1 MDIDQEGLSEEEEKE
16 SRKYYED
23 AQVNLAMRDSHRIDL
38 AIGAYRK
45 DLDLRYKIQGKG
57 KRIHKGKPYYNLGL
71 CFLFEEKWDLNQA
84 VYNLLLAYIEDVV
97 SAKDSPDTAES
108 LGAARLLRHDLRF
121 DPKVIS
127 KIRMHLATF
136 SQEVRDPRDVLESV
150 MKDQSITETS
160 LGLLCTRKIV
170 VPRKV
175 PLGAPTNVNWPKRVF
190 VGGNY
195 SANFGSL
202 LKIKQI
208 LLRKGFEP
216 VVADDYVHSG
226 EQSNRDFCLMLLH
239 TCRYAIF
246 DMTTAGGQL
255 IEIDRARDYGIR
267 EPLVIFNASSL
278 SRVQP
283 LTSGTSMLE
292 YEMAPYRDPETDL
305 EQLVENY
312 LKQNR

>member
-1 MDIDQEGLSEEEEKE
+1 MDIDQKGLSEEEEKE

-23 AQVNLAMRDSHRIDL
+23 AQVNLAMRDSHRIEL

-45 DLDLRYKIQGKG
+45 DLDLRYKIQAKG
-57 KRIHKGKPYYNLGL
+57 KRVHKGKPYYNLGL
-71 CFLFEEKWDLNQA
+71 CFLFEEKRDLDQA
-84 VYNLLLAYIEDVV
+84 IYNLLLAYIEDVI

-108 LGAARLLRHDLRF
+108 LGAAKLLRHDLQF
-121 DPKVIS
+121 DPRVIS
-127 KIRMHLATF
+127 KIRMHLAAF
-136 SQEVRDPRDVLESV
+136 SQEVSDPTLVLESV
-150 MKDQSITETS
+150 MKGQSVTGTS
-160 LGLLCTRKIV
+160 LSGLCKRKIWI
-170 VPRKV
+170 PRKV
-175 PLGAPTNVNWPKRVF
+175 PLGAPNNVNWAKRVF

-216 VVADDYVHSG
+216 VVADDYVHS
-226 EQSNRDFCLMLLH
+226 EKQSNRDFCLMLLH
-239 TCRYAIF
+239 TCRCAIF

-292 YEMAPYRDPETDL
+292 YEMVPFRDPETDL
-305 EQLVENY
+305 EPLVEKY
-312 LKQNR
+312 LKRNL

>member
-1 MDIDQEGLSEEEEKE
+1 MDIDQEGMSVEEEKE

-45 DLDLRYKIQGKG
+45 DLELRYGIQAKG

-71 CFLFEEKWDLNQA
+71 CFLFEEKWNLSQA

-108 LGAARLLRHDLRF
+108 LGAARMLRHDLQF
-121 DPKVIS
+121 DPKVLG
-127 KIRMHLATF
+127 KIRTHLTTF
-136 SQEVRDPRDVLESV
+136 SREVRDPRDVLESV
-150 MKDQSITETS
+150 MKDQSIAEAS
-160 LGLLCTRKIV
+160 LSLLCTRKIMA
-170 VPRKV
+170 PRKV
-175 PLGAPTNVNWPKRVF
+175 PMGAPTNVNWAKRVF

-202 LKIKQI
+202 LKIKQVV
-208 LLRKGFEP
+208 LRKGFEP
-216 VVADDYVHSG
+216 VIADDYVHS
-226 EQSNRDFCLMLLH
+226 EKQSNRDFCLMLLH

-246 DMTTAGGQL
+246 DVTTAGGQL

-292 YEMAPYRDPETDL
+292 YDMIPYRDPETEL
-305 EQLVENY
+305 EPLVEKY
-312 LKQNR
+312 LKQNA